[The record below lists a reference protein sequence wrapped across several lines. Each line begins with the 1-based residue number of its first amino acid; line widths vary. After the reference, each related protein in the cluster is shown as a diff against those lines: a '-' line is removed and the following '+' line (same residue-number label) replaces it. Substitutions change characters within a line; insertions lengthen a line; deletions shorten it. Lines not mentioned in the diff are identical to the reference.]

1 MTSMDPQSRAFRE
14 ATEDDSWDGNLV
26 ELLGDGGRYHEAITD
41 VSQVRLPDGYET
53 GSGWDAGRGS
63 PKTISEAREAL
74 LARIA
79 DPGAPDTEDDAGAY
93 DDLDGD

>member
-14 ATEDDSWDGNLV
+14 AAEDDSWDGNLV

-41 VSQVRLPDGYET
+41 VSQVRLPDDYEAN
-53 GSGWDAGRGS
+53 GWDTGRGS

-79 DPGAPDTEDDAGAY
+79 DPAAPDTEDDAGAY
-93 DDLDGD
+93 DDLDAD